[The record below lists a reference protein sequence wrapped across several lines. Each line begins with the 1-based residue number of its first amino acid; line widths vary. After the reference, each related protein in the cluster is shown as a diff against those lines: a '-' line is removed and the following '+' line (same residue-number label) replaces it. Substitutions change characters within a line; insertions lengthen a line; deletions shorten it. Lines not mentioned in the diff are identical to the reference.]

1 MLPLE
6 QKEQFSGSE
15 VSNLQDTDQTGTRE
29 GFHVLPCH
37 QTTPT
42 PARSAG
48 ARREWEPAGLQGQR
62 LNHTSLISL
71 EQTSPSS
78 TLREPSS
85 ATAAATSLTVS
96 SSGEVPITR
105 DQSPHEVLV
114 VAVSQLRGF
123 SWCWL
128 TLAAVSA
135 PSASA
140 VVFPSC
146 SPTTS
151 PCLLEFLANRSAQQ
165 GGSSS
170 PREASG

>member
-1 MLPLE
+1 MFFPAVKPHQLRLALRE
-6 QKEQFSGSE
+6 LAESGS
-15 VSNLQDTDQTGTRE
+15 LQG
-29 GFHVLPCH
+29 
-37 QTTPT
+37 
-42 PARSAG
+42 
-48 ARREWEPAGLQGQR
+48 WQGQR

-85 ATAAATSLTVS
+85 ASAAATSLTVS

-105 DQSPHEVLV
+105 DQSPHEVLA

-140 VVFPSC
+140 VVFPSG

-170 PREASG
+170 PREASGWKIDAIWASPQRLPSAETRC